1 MHLRGLCATADGD
14 AARLL
19 AMLGGFFSA
28 PACAAVDALL
38 CEKQFTSVGTVQIG
52 VLCDH
57 DGLMVNTKLWDTLL
71 AERLP
76 LLEKRGVL
84 R

>member
-1 MHLRGLCATADGD
+1 
-14 AARLL
+14 
-19 AMLGGFFSA
+19 MLSGFFSA

-38 CEKQFTSVGTVQIG
+38 REKTFTSVGTVQIG
-52 VLCDH
+52 VLCGH
-57 DGLMVNTKLWDTLL
+57 DGLMVNTTLWNTLL